1 MNPRR
6 PLLIQYSKSVP
17 HAHLAVLRS
26 PSPAGKRRLAKRV
39 PLDSFSLRE
48 KVAAGRMRV
57 KTLGRY
63 FANAL
68 FSPSPQPP
76 PAGRGRSGARSR
88 TSHRLGQALCLLAAA
103 QLLACS
109 GDASES
115 QFEEANRLYG
125 TGKFAEA
132 ASLYQ
137 AAATNGVSANLLFN
151 IGNAHYKA
159 GRLGRAMAA
168 YHRSLR
174 LDPRNP
180 ETQANLR
187 FAREQAN
194 TQPPTLTLRQRWLRN
209 LSLGEW
215 TVLASAAITLF
226 LLLLAARQLKPGA
239 FEGNPSWIRL
249 PGLGALAAALLL
261 ALAASDHFSDSR
273 AFVIEAKVVVRNGP
287 LEESPESF
295 KATDGTELLVHDRKG
310 DFLEVESL
318 LGLKGWIHSDD
329 VELLTP

>member
-1 MNPRR
+1 M
-6 PLLIQYSKSVP
+6 
-17 HAHLAVLRS
+17 
-26 PSPAGKRRLAKRV
+26 
-39 PLDSFSLRE
+39 
-48 KVAAGRMRV
+48 
-57 KTLGRY
+57 
-63 FANAL
+63 
-68 FSPSPQPP
+68 
-76 PAGRGRSGARSR
+76 
-88 TSHRLGQALCLLAAA
+88 SHRLGQALCLLAAA

-109 GDASES
+109 GAASES
-115 QFEEANRLYG
+115 QFEDANRLYE

-151 IGNAHYKA
+151 LGNAHFKS
-159 GRLGRAMAA
+159 GQLGRTMAA

-194 TQPPTLTLRQRWLRN
+194 TQPPALTLRQRWLRN

-215 TVLASAAITLF
+215 TALASAAITLL
-226 LLLLAARQLKPGA
+226 LLLLAARQLKPVA
-239 FEGNPSWIRL
+239 FEGNSSWIRL
-249 PGLGALAAALLL
+249 P
-261 ALAASDHFSDSR
+261 
-273 AFVIEAKVVVRNGP
+273 AFVIETKAVVRNGP

-310 DFLEVESL
+310 DFLEVETSL
-318 LGLKGWIHSDD
+318 GEKGWIHSGD